1 MKSKEWKKYK
11 LEDIADFYDSLRV
24 PLNSRERAKR
34 KGEYPYY
41 GASGIVD
48 YIDSYIFEGEYV
60 LISEDGENLRSR
72 QTPIAFKVDGKFWV
86 NNHAHVIK
94 GKEPFL
100 NDWIV
105 YFFKNLDVNPY
116 ITGAVQ
122 PKLNRE
128 NLQLIEVSLPE
139 FDKARKI
146 AFVLSKLDEKIELN
160 YQINISLE
168 SIARSIFRERFV
180 NNQDAKDWETKALGN
195 VLEVLETGSR
205 PKGGV
210 SQTPVGVPSVGAESI
225 VKIGYFDF
233 SKTKYVPLDFFNSMR
248 RGHVKDRDVLLYKDG
263 GRPGEFIPHVSM
275 FGDGFPFEIYSINE
289 HVYRLR
295 VSAPLTQAFLYLW
308 LTSDEIMEE
317 MKNRGTGAA
326 IPGLNSTALSGIN
339 ITIPPKNMLDNFS
352 NIIEPLFSK
361 IFSNS
366 KEIHTLMSLRDNLL
380 PKLMNGEI
388 EV

>member
-100 NDWIV
+100 NDWVV

-160 YQINISLE
+160 YQINATLE
-168 SIARSIFRERFV
+168 AIAQSIFNEWFV
-180 NNQDAKDWETKALGN
+180 EFNFPGTTGEMVESEMGLIPSGWKVGKLGEILSFRNGKSSPDRKSDYPYPVYGANGIIGFAET
-195 VLEVLETGSR
+195 
-205 PKGGV
+205 
-210 SQTPVGVPSVGAESI
+210 
-225 VKIGYFDF
+225 Y
-233 SKTKYVPLDFFNSMR
+233 
-248 RGHVKDRDVLLYKDG
+248 
-263 GRPGEFIPHVSM
+263 
-275 FGDGFPFEIYSINE
+275 
-289 HVYRLR
+289 
-295 VSAPLTQAFLYLW
+295 
-308 LTSDEIMEE
+308 
-317 MKNRGTGAA
+317 
-326 IPGLNSTALSGIN
+326 NSTEKNLIIGRVGSFCGAVYYSTKKSFVTENAIIAKSMKDVSSTFCFNLLRALNLNNFKVGSGQPLINQGILSGIDVV
-339 ITIPPKNMLDNFS
+339 IPSVEVMRTYEEIVFSIYTKIYENDNQS
-352 NIIEPLFSK
+352 T
-361 IFSNS
+361 
-366 KEIHTLMSLRDNLL
+366 TLAALRDTLL
-380 PKLMNGEI
+380 PKLLSGDI
-388 EV
+388 DI